1 MTFFGIHGTCQSIAQ
16 KIQSSNFKISTGRGG
31 SGVYFW
37 RKGRFSSRL
46 SFGWYQQLK
55 DRGKFSGEQDDS
67 YAGIEVELIVNAGEY
82 LDLED
87 PEVKEELASL
97 IELKG
102 IDSKSDKRMIA
113 NLYDAFVKMV
123 EKNAGV
129 SMKLLTLRVA
139 PPQNFPE
146 YPISALG
153 APISYIARDSSI
165 INITN
170 VESK

>member
-1 MTFFGIHGTCQSIAQ
+1 MTFFGIHGTCQSIAHR
-16 KIQSSNFKISTGRGG
+16 IQSSNFNISTGRGG

-37 RKGRFSSRL
+37 RKGNFSSLL
-46 SFGWYQQLK
+46 SFGWYQQSK
-55 DRGKFSGEQDDS
+55 YNGKFSGESDDS
-67 YAGIEVELIVNAGEY
+67 YAGIEVELTINKGEY

-87 PEVKEELASL
+87 PDIKEELASL
-97 IELKG
+97 VVTKG
-102 IDSKSDKRMIA
+102 IDSKADKRKIA

-129 SMKLLTLRVA
+129 SMKLLILRVA
-139 PPQNFPE
+139 PPQNCPE
-146 YPISALG
+146 YPIAALG

-165 INITN
+165 IKIIN